1 MSVRLYVHLRIFSA
15 RRFSADIRLDTSEG
29 LHIML
34 AVGYYARARFTIN
47 LLPLLRRATGLR
59 RVVTVLAGGHDGPI
73 YTDDF
78 QARNMSVLSLRGHV
92 VSMTDMLLEKLA
104 EQAPEVSFV
113 HDYPGAVKTGI
124 GRDAN
129 TMLVQIVSWIMP
141 VIGMFLY
148 IPIKESGERHLFFA
162 TSAKY
167 PAPSGETAGVP
178 VPGGVD
184 VADGI
189 DGVSGSGVYSIHWDG
204 ESAGPKVVRLLREM
218 REEGMTQQVWD
229 HTEGEFK
236 RILGSKPS
244 CDE

>member
-1 MSVRLYVHLRIFSA
+1 M
-15 RRFSADIRLDTSEG
+15 
-29 LHIML
+29 
-34 AVGYYARARFTIN
+34 GYYARVRFTIN
-47 LLPLLRRATGLR
+47 LLPLLRQATGLR

-78 QARNMSVLSLRGHV
+78 QGRKMSVYSLRGQV
-92 VSMTDMLLEKLA
+92 VSMTDLILERLA

-129 TMLVQIVSWIMP
+129 SMLVRIVSWVMP

-148 IPIKESGERHLFFA
+148 IPIRESGERHLFFA

-167 PAPSGETAGVP
+167 PPRSGDKAGVP
-178 VPGGVD
+178 VSGGIS
-184 VADGI
+184 VADGTN
-189 DGVSGSGVYSIHWDG
+189 GEPGSGVYSIHWDG
-204 ESAGPKVVRLLREM
+204 ESAGPKVVGLLRGM
-218 REEGMTQQVWD
+218 RQAGMTQQVWD

-236 RILGSKPS
+236 RIFGF
-244 CDE
+244 